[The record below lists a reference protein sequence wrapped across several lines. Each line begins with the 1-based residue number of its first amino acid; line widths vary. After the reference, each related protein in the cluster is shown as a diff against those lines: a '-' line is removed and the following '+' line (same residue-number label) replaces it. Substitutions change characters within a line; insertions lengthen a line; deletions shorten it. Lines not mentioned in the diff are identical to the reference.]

1 MKFVKFF
8 LVIIYWSHVTLANCQ
23 VALDKVEKIKTDEEV
38 KKLVGEQRKNTHLT
52 IKHGGHISSIR
63 KMAVTN
69 DGKTIITAGDD
80 KVIYIRNAQTGDVI
94 DALYGEVGDGSHG
107 QIYAMALSPD
117 NKYLV
122 VAGFFAD
129 AHDYSGRVGAIRL
142 YDFPNRKLLCLLQE
156 GESEVVNALAFTDDS
171 KLLISGSGSIMKVWD
186 VEKRVVKS
194 KFAEERTLPIYSV
207 DISNDKVVNASNAG
221 TVRLWSLASTKSLK
235 VDSTHTAGVN
245 CVAFS
250 PNGLTIAS
258 GGYDK
263 KLVIYDNELNVKQ
276 IIENGTSPT
285 CIAFSPDGKRILLGA
300 EGDSVV
306 SNLYFF
312 DGKSWNKEVS
322 FAGLSNS
329 ATMATAFINNKTALC
344 AGGNSYEIVKWT
356 WQTDPKTQK
365 VSAKELN
372 RFTGKGKP
380 IFNIGFKDNQLFYA
394 NDYEEDTLK
403 NVMTK
408 SFDLITKKITDI
420 TSPPADYAKSIHK
433 IGGWSLALEQSNE
446 KELITGIQQEQ
457 RVLKVIKEGSSSAN
471 RIKKD
476 AYEGFGHFSYTFA
489 TNSIL
494 NRPYIVSGG
503 SGGKIIAY
511 DINGIIQTRLVGH
524 RDLVTDIIVSPD
536 GKYLFSCSRDQ
547 TIKIWST
554 LDLGKKS
561 NIVPAPADVVD
572 PQFLTYF
579 EQRNLVNTSKKATFE
594 AWDVIINDLRTL
606 GYLEEVEYMKKS
618 KQFFSAGVVKPLASI
633 FIGTDGE
640 WIIWSEDGYFTCS
653 KYGGKYIGYHVN
665 KGFDKEARFYPFEQF
680 DLKYNRPDIML
691 ERLGIND
698 ESLKAAYYKAYK
710 KRLSKMDLTEDDL
723 SEYINLPEV
732 TLLSRSQETTNK
744 EIEVEFDAK
753 DDFFKINRI
762 NIFVNDVPVF
772 GSKGMSVKKLNQQAV
787 HQKHTVK
794 LKKGKNKIQVS
805 AMNEKGI
812 ESLRETYQVIR
823 NDAIPQVKD
832 RYVVAIGI
840 SDYADDNFDLKYAS
854 KDAKDLANLLQSN
867 KADYA
872 STKVLLILDKQATRE
887 NVLKAKEFFMQSKF
901 DDQAILFVAG
911 HGLLDEN
918 LDWYFA
924 TTDVDFSNPS
934 TKGIIYSDLEEIL
947 DSIPASNKLMFMDAC
962 HSGEVDKEESQLVA
976 DNEKQVDGVKSRG
989 FMKVASKTNS
999 LGLQSSFQLMQ
1010 SIFTDVSKST
1020 GTNVISSASG
1030 AEYAYES
1037 ATWNNGVFTYAL
1049 LEGLKTGKADTNKDK
1064 AITVSEIR
1072 NYVFSRVAQLTNGKQ
1087 TPTSRKENLEFDFRV
1102 W

>member
-117 NKYLV
+117 NKYLA
-122 VAGFFAD
+122 VAGFFSD
-129 AHDYSGRVGAIRL
+129 AYDYSGRAGAIRL
-142 YDFPNRKLLCLLQE
+142 YDFPNRKLICILQE
-156 GESEVVNALAFTDDS
+156 GESEIVNGLAFSDDS
-171 KLLISGSGSIMKVWD
+171 KYLVSSAGSIMKSWD
-186 VEKRVVKS
+186 VENRSLKS
-194 KFAEERTLPIYSV
+194 TYAEENILPINSV
-207 DISNDKVVNASNAG
+207 DISNEKMVNVSSDR
-221 TVRLWSLASTKSLK
+221 TVRLWSLTGTKSLK

-258 GGYDK
+258 GGYDN
-263 KLVIYDNELNVKQ
+263 KLIIYDSELNVKQ
-276 IIENGTSPT
+276 IIDNKTSPS
-285 CIAFSPDGKRILLGA
+285 CIVFSPDGKRILLGT
-300 EGDSVV
+300 EGDSLA

-312 DGKSWNKEVS
+312 DGKSWIKEVS
-322 FAGLSNS
+322 FEGLIIS
-329 ATMATAFINNKTALC
+329 ATLVTAFIDNKTALC
-344 AGGNSYEIVKWT
+344 AGGESYEIVKWT
-356 WQTDPKTQK
+356 WQTDSKTKQ
-365 VSAKELN
+365 VMAKELN

-380 IFNIGFKDNQLFYA
+380 IYNIGFKDNQLFYSTV
-394 NDYEEDTLK
+394 YEEDTSK
-403 NVMTK
+403 IVMTK
-408 SFDLITKKITDI
+408 SFDLITKKVAEI
-420 TSPPADYAKSIHK
+420 TSPPADYAKSIQK
-433 IGGWSLALEQSNE
+433 MGEWSLAAEQSDD
-446 KELITGIQQEQ
+446 KELITGLQLEK
-457 RVLKVIKEGSSSAN
+457 RVLKVMKEGSSGAN

-476 AYEGFGHFSYTFA
+476 DYEGFCHSSYTFA
-489 TNSIL
+489 INRIL
-494 NRPYIVSGG
+494 NRTYVVSGG

-511 DINGIIQTRLVGH
+511 DINGIIQSRLVGH
-524 RDLVTDIIVSPD
+524 SDLVNDIIVSPD

-547 TIKIWST
+547 TIRIWST
-554 LDLGKKS
+554 LELGKKS

-579 EQRNLVNTSKKATFE
+579 KQRNLVNTSKKATFE
-594 AWDVIINDLRTL
+594 AWDVIITDLRTL
-606 GYLEEVEYMKKS
+606 GYLAEYEYMKKA
-618 KQFFSAGVVKPLASI
+618 KQYFSAGLVKPLASI
-633 FIGTDGE
+633 FIGSDGE
-640 WIIWSEDGYFTCS
+640 WIIWSDDGYFTCS

-691 ERLGIND
+691 ERLGIYD

-710 KRLSKMDLTEDDL
+710 KRLSKMDLTENDL
-723 SEYINLPEV
+723 SEYINLPEI
-732 TLLSRSQETTNK
+732 TLLSRSQETTTK

-753 DDFFKINRI
+753 DEFFKINRI

-772 GSKGMSVKKLNQQAV
+772 GSRGMSVKKLNQQAV
-787 HQKHTVK
+787 HQKHTIK

-805 AMNEKGI
+805 AMNEKGV

-823 NDAIPQVKD
+823 KDATPQVKD
-832 RYVVAIGI
+832 RYVVAIGV

-854 KDAKDLANLLQSN
+854 KDAKDLANLLQTN
-867 KADYA
+867 KGEYT
-872 STKVLLILDKQATRE
+872 STKVLQILDKQATRE
-887 NVLKAKEFFMQSKF
+887 NILKAKEFFMQSKF
-901 DDQAILFVAG
+901 DDQAVLFVAG

-924 TTDVDFSNPS
+924 TTDVDFKNPS
-934 TKGIIYSDLEEIL
+934 AKGIIYSDLEGIL

-976 DNEKQVDGVKSRG
+976 DNDKQVDEVKSRG

-1037 ATWNNGVFTYAL
+1037 ATWNNGVFTFAL

-1072 NYVFSRVAQLTNGKQ
+1072 NYVFSRVAQLTQGKQ